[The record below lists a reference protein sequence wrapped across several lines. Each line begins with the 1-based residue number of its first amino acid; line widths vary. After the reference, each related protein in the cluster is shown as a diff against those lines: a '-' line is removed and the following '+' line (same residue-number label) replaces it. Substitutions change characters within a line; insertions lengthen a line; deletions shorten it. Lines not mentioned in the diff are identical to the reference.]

1 MMNPSEPPERDQNGA
16 SATDAPEPPFMEA
29 RVVSLDGVP
38 APPVAVAEL
47 AAGCVRFV
55 EAALGVR
62 LDFEPETLPVLD
74 HYVATRREEL
84 VAKPEMMPLVARAA
98 GAYFGEVVRR
108 RVSSFWR
115 MSSHDPGE
123 WDLCLEPVYLAFNP
137 LAVAYDAITHGDEE
151 GPTAHLQLDD
161 EDREAVEA
169 RFADLPP
176 AADEE
181 FYSFS
186 LRFEVLEIA
195 ADAIKAR
202 MIASGLGDV
211 GFSSADY
218 E

>member
-1 MMNPSEPPERDQNGA
+1 MNASDDDVTVPEPPE
-16 SATDAPEPPFMEA
+16 
-29 RVVSLDGVP
+29 
-38 APPVAVAEL
+38 PVADL
-47 AAGCVRFV
+47 ARGCVRFV
-55 EAALGVR
+55 EAALGVS

-74 HYVATRREEL
+74 HYIATRREEL
-84 VAKPEMMPLVARAA
+84 LAKPETMALMARAA

-115 MSSHDPGE
+115 IASDDPGD

-137 LAVAYDAITHGDEE
+137 LAVAYDAITHGDEA
-151 GPTAHLQLDD
+151 GATAHLQIDD

-169 RFADLPP
+169 RLAELPP
-176 AADEE
+176 AEEEE

-186 LRFEVLEIA
+186 LRLEVLEIS

-202 MIASGLGDV
+202 MIEAGLGDV
-211 GFSSADY
+211 GFSLADY